1 MDYDKIYLY
10 LPKKY
15 FLDNENP
22 DYQPEELFWVNDSNP
37 LIDYY
42 MYSKEAKVKTCA
54 VCQKKFIV
62 VGGNFKTCSPK
73 CSRINE
79 LRNKNKQ

>member
-1 MDYDKIYLY
+1 M
-10 LPKKY
+10 
-15 FLDNENP
+15 
-22 DYQPEELFWVNDSNP
+22 
-37 LIDYY
+37 IDYY